1 MGARVKDIYNYLQL
15 SERIATAGQ
24 PNASQYRA
32 IAEAGYQTV
41 INLALTESTNALPD
55 AAAIATELGLEYI
68 HIPVLW
74 ESPTAANFQ
83 EFVEVMTARAER
95 KIFVHCA
102 ANKRVSAFMYIYRQQ
117 SECLDPATAK
127 VDLDRIWQPN
137 EVWQQFID
145 RQLSQV
151 DRG

>member
-1 MGARVKDIYNYLQL
+1 MSDRIEDIVNYLQL
-15 SERIATAGQ
+15 SERIATGGQ
-24 PNASQYRA
+24 PNVTQYRA
-32 IAEAGYQTV
+32 IAAAGYQTV
-41 INLALTESTNALPD
+41 INLALIASANALPD
-55 AAAIATELGLEYI
+55 EAAIATELGLEYI

-83 EFVEVMTARAER
+83 EFVAVMTARAER

-102 ANKRVSAFMYIYRQQ
+102 VNKRVSAFMYIYRQQ
-117 SECLDPATAK
+117 SERLDPATAK

-137 EVWQQFID
+137 AVWQKFID